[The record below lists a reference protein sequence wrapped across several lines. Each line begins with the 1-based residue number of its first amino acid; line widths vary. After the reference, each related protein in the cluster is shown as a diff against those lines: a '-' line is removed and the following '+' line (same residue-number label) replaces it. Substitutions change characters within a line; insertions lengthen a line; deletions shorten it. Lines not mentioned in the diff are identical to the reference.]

1 MILMIPQLM
10 ASREFGPVAQGRNQT
25 KSGRLP
31 ELWRQTQESRE
42 TKAAIVTRQC
52 IGKENVAQSNSG
64 DVQKFPLNNS
74 VEY

>member
-42 TKAAIVTRQC
+42 TKAATVHKTVYWKGEC
-52 IGKENVAQSNSG
+52 CTK
-64 DVQKFPLNNS
+64 
-74 VEY
+74 